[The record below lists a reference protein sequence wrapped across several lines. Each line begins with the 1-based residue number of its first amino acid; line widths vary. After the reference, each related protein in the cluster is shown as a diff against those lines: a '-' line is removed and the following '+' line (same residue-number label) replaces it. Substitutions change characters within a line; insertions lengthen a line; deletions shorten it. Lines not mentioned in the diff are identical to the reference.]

1 MTTPHRSVAAPLV
14 LVALVTALTVELVRA
29 SGPMFD
35 RAFSAGVIVAAVVAL
50 VTYAAPG
57 LVVAMIAR
65 SRVVTGRTVLTGVA
79 VLGVARLAVQAF
91 GGDARFVLALVT
103 VAVAIGVLV
112 MTVGITAQRSPGAT
126 ALAATTGAVGA
137 AGLSLML
144 GTWDAVW
151 RHDVAGWAVALV
163 LVAAAIG
170 TAWTVRA
177 EPGAEPRG
185 LWALGP
191 YLAVVVA
198 VAANPAYLASQLGL
212 SLPWAG
218 VVVVGGLLAATVLVL
233 WTVPLER
240 ARRPRADRS
249 AVAVRGF
256 VGALALALLGSP
268 FVAHDD
274 APDLFLAVARS
285 VMAAMLLAFLTA
297 SLAAAWNRP
306 ATAPRGALARAGAA
320 SAAGLGTILPLL
332 VYQLDYDVPLG
343 FPNHLVLVGAA
354 VALGAGAVRVAW
366 KSSRSAIDRTE
377 PSPWAA
383 RRSLLP
389 AVGVVAVVGLVGSA
403 LNAMPAPE
411 PAAARAEPVV
421 RLLSWNVHFGVT
433 PAPGVDLDRLADVIR
448 DADVDVVAL
457 QEVSR
462 GWVMGGG
469 ADMATYLARATGMR
483 FVAAPAA
490 DRQFVNVLLVAP
502 HLLDATTGMPGDVVR
517 TRLPYGDGPQWRSAV
532 TATVPVP
539 GTGAGL
545 TVTSAHLQHRAENT
559 PTRLEQLDALLA
571 AALADGS
578 AVLAGDLNAEPGW
591 PEPDLLT
598 GAGWTSAQDTAG
610 DPAALTFPAHEPQVR
625 IDWVLG
631 RDVTFESL
639 EVLDDATSDHRPL
652 LAVVRVP

>member
-1 MTTPHRSVAAPLV
+1 MTSRSRSIAAPLV
-14 LVALVTALTVELVRA
+14 LVSLVTALTVELVRA

-35 RAFSAGVIVAAVVAL
+35 RAFNAGVVVAAVVAL
-50 VTYAAPG
+50 VTYATPG
-57 LVVAMIAR
+57 IVVTALAR
-65 SRVVTGRTVLTGVA
+65 GRTVTGRTVHTGVV
-79 VLGVARLAVQAF
+79 VLGVARLAVQAL
-91 GGDARFVLALVT
+91 GGDARFVVAL
-103 VAVAIGVLV
+103 VAVAVAVGVLV
-112 MTVGITAQRSPGAT
+112 LTVGLTAKRSPGAT
-126 ALAATTGAVGA
+126 ALAVSTGAVGA
-137 AGLSLML
+137 AGVSLML

-151 RHDVAGWAVALV
+151 RHDVAGWSVTLV
-163 LVAAAIG
+163 LVAASIG
-170 TAWTVRA
+170 TAWTVRG
-177 EPGAEPRG
+177 EPGGAVRG
-185 LWALGP
+185 LWTLGP
-191 YLAVVVA
+191 YLAIVVA

-218 VVVVGGLLAATVLVL
+218 VVVVGGLVAAAVLVL
-233 WTVPLER
+233 WTIPTER
-240 ARRPRADRS
+240 ARYPRSGRWSAPFHALLAAVTLAAVGLPFGDRG
-249 AVAVRGF
+249 AVADP
-256 VGALALALLGSP
+256 S
-268 FVAHDD
+268 
-274 APDLFLAVARS
+274 LAVGFG
-285 VMAAMLLAFLTA
+285 VMAAMLMAFLTA
-297 SLAAAWNRP
+297 GLAAAWDRP
-306 ATAPRGALARAGAA
+306 VTDPRGPFARAGAA
-320 SAAGLGTILPLL
+320 SAAGLGTIVPLL

-354 VALGAGAVRVAW
+354 VVLGAGAARGAW
-366 KSSRSAIDRTE
+366 AAGRTLTDVPA
-377 PSPWAA
+377 PSPAAA

-389 AVGVVAVVGLVGSA
+389 AVGVVVVVGLVGSA
-403 LNAMPAPE
+403 LNAAPAPE
-411 PAAARAEPVV
+411 LGPVRAEPVV

-448 DADVDVVAL
+448 GADPDVVAL

-502 HLLDATTGMPGDVVR
+502 RFLDPSTEMPAGVVR

-539 GTGAGL
+539 GTGADL

-559 PTRLEQLDALLA
+559 PTRLAQLDALLA
-571 AALADGS
+571 AELADGS

-598 GAGWTSAQDTAG
+598 DAGWTSAQDTAG
-610 DPAALTFPAHEPQVR
+610 DPAALTFPAHDPQVR

-652 LAVVRVP
+652 LAVIRVP